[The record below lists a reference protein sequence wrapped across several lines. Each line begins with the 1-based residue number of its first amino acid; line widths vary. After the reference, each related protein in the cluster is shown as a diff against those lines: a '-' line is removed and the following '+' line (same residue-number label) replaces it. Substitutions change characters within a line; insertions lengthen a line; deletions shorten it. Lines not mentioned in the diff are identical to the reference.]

1 LRFEPSDRRRML
13 LAIVLTAIAMPFL
26 MNSRSA
32 RPAATP
38 GLGTD
43 LGAQLGTNTLNSDA
57 PATTV
62 ATTTTTEPA
71 ESSVPPFLAGPKT
84 VAPQAPVIVA
94 VPAPAKNE
102 LQGVAVYRTFPATWK
117 NLPRP
122 CVVDAGP
129 PGGTTVTVTNL
140 NNAHTVKC
148 VVATHVI
155 LPAGHVIALSDAIFD
170 ELGDVI
176 DSPIPVKIS
185 WP

>member
-1 LRFEPSDRRRML
+1 ML

-26 MNSRSA
+26 MTSRSA

-38 GLGTD
+38 GLGGTD
-43 LGAQLGTNTLNSDA
+43 LGASLGQNPLGSDV
-57 PATTV
+57 PTTTV
-62 ATTTTTEPA
+62 ATTTSTEPA
-71 ESSVPPFLAGPKT
+71 ESSLPPFLAGPKT

-140 NNAHTVKC
+140 NNAHSVKC

-155 LPAGHVIALSDAIFD
+155 LPAGHVIALSDTIFG

-176 DSPIPVKIS
+176 DSPVPVKIS